1 MGVSVIVP
9 VYQVEQYLK
18 QCVDSILNQTFCDI
32 EIILVDDGSYD
43 NSGKICDDYQKKDYR
58 VKSIHKENGGLMSA
72 WLKGLEFAKYE
83 YITFV
88 DSDDW
93 IEKDMIEQLV
103 CASESTNADMVC
115 CNFLHSFPNRD
126 ELDCHP
132 VGSGIYDK
140 DDIRKKIYPKLI
152 NNKGMINRS
161 IRLTRWAK
169 LIKKQLILQN
179 IHYCNPEISM
189 GEDLN
194 IMFPVVLQCNKIC
207 ILNDKGLYH
216 YRCNESSI
224 VKKYNKDEWIQVWR
238 LFSALKTIN
247 EANMDYDF
255 SEQITF
261 NLFEM
266 LVNTLNKEATKS
278 TFTSNWDAYSENV
291 EAVALL
297 RSIASADRF
306 NPKLNPSN
314 RLIAVSVKYNSK
326 VLFLFARILIKTK
339 MKLR

>member
-1 MGVSVIVP
+1 M
-9 VYQVEQYLK
+9 
-18 QCVDSILNQTFCDI
+18 
-32 EIILVDDGSYD
+32 DDGSYD
-43 NSGKICDDYQKKDYR
+43 NSGQICDDYQKKDHR

-83 YITFV
+83 YITFI

-93 IEKDMIEQLV
+93 VEKDMIEQLV

-126 ELDCHP
+126 ELDCHR
-132 VGSGIYDK
+132 VGAGIYDK
-140 DDIRKKIYPKLI
+140 DDIREKIYPALI
-152 NNKGMINRS
+152 NNMGMINRS

-169 LIKKQLILQN
+169 LIKKQLVLQN

-194 IMFPVVLQCNKIC
+194 IMFPIVLQCSTIC

-224 VKKYNKDEWIQVWR
+224 VKKYNKDEWTQAWR
-238 LFSALKTIN
+238 LFLALKTVN
-247 EANMDYDF
+247 EANMEYDF
-255 SEQITF
+255 STQITL
-261 NLFEM
+261 NLLEM
-266 LVNTLNKEATKS
+266 LVIALNKEAANS
-278 TFTSNWDAYSENV
+278 TFMSNWDSYSKNK
-291 EAVALL
+291 EAVSLL
-297 RSIASADRF
+297 RSVASADRF
-306 NPKLNPSN
+306 NPKLNLSN
-314 RLIAVSVKYNSK
+314 RLIVASVKYNSK
-326 VLFLFARILIKTK
+326 VLFLIVRMLIKIK